1 MLRFLFGPE
10 RRSIVTPTQP
20 GRHTPGAEADTISGD
35 PESHDGQHH
44 ITRLLDRWSDGDTG
58 VLAELMPL
66 VYADLRRLAGR
77 SLRRERPDHT
87 LQPTAL
93 VHEAY
98 MRLAKSAPPD
108 LGDREHFLCLAARLM
123 RQILVDHARRAKADR
138 RGGEAPKVPL
148 EEHFEEAERRETLP
162 AVDLLA
168 LDEALKALA
177 NLEPRKARVIEL
189 RFFGGFEVKEVAK
202 LLEVSVPTVVTDTRV
217 ARAWL
222 LARIDDGPSS

>member
-1 MLRFLFGPE
+1 MTSRP
-10 RRSIVTPTQP
+10 P
-20 GRHTPGAEADTISGD
+20 GSPLPGQEAGSLSGD
-35 PESHDGQHH
+35 PTSHDGQHP
-44 ITRLLDRWSDGDTG
+44 ITHLLDRWSEGDTG

-66 VYADLRRLAGR
+66 VYTDLRRLAGR

-123 RQILVDHARRAKADR
+123 RQILVDHARRAKAER
-138 RGGEAPKVPL
+138 RGGEAPRVPL
-148 EEHFEEAERRETLP
+148 EEHLDEAEQSGDLP
-162 AVDLLA
+162 SVDLLA
-168 LDEALKALA
+168 LDEALKSLSE
-177 NLEPRKARVIEL
+177 LEPRKAQVIEL
-189 RFFGGFEVKEVAK
+189 RFFGGFEVKEVAE
-202 LLEVSVPTVVTDTRV
+202 LLSVSVPTVVTDTRV

-222 LARIDDGPSS
+222 LARIDDPPMS

>member
-1 MLRFLFGPE
+1 MTSRP
-10 RRSIVTPTQP
+10 P
-20 GRHTPGAEADTISGD
+20 GSPLPGAEAGSPTGD
-35 PESHDGQHH
+35 PASHDGQDH
-44 ITRLLDRWSDGDTG
+44 ITRLLDRWSEGETG

-66 VYADLRRLAGR
+66 VYTDLRRLAGR

-98 MRLAKSAPPD
+98 MRLAKSAPPE

-123 RQILVDHARRAKADR
+123 RQILVDHARRANAER

-148 EEHFEEAERRETLP
+148 EENLNEAEQSGDLP
-162 AVDLLA
+162 SVDLLA
-168 LDEALKALA
+168 LDDALKDLSD
-177 NLEPRKARVIEL
+177 LEPRKAQVIEL
-189 RFFGGFEVKEVAK
+189 RFFGGFEVKEVAE
-202 LLEVSVPTVVTDTRV
+202 LLDVSVPTVVTDTRV

-222 LARIDDGPSS
+222 LARIDAPPPG